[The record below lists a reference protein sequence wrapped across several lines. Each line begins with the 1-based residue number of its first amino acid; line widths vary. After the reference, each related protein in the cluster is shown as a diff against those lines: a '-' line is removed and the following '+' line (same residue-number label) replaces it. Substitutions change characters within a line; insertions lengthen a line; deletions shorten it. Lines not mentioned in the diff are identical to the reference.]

1 MRCSRQ
7 VLIFL
12 IQLLIKF
19 VINSFLFLLL
29 EFLLNMLFN
38 MKLLGMFNEHLFV
51 SIQDAL
57 NAIKDKSTVLS
68 N

>member
-38 MKLLGMFNEHLFV
+38 MKLLGIFNEHLFV

>member
-1 MRCSRQ
+1 
-7 VLIFL
+7 
-12 IQLLIKF
+12 
-19 VINSFLFLLL
+19 
-29 EFLLNMLFN
+29 
-38 MKLLGMFNEHLFV
+38 MKLLGIFNEHLFV

>member
-51 SIQDAL
+51 SIHDAL